1 MNLQAAH
8 YNPVEG
14 IMGYDNTLE
23 WIMAQMIGRAF
34 GGMCIDGACPAWD
47 VSWSTDRPYQKKPLR
62 PLPLV
67 EDPFE
72 HIGMESRLGQI
83 APRPKLGN
91 GGQWRDVWCQGR
103 FSIAWPRLPY
113 FSRMPRPGEG
123 VLHRKRWLK
132 SLMSRKQIVNKR
144 VYNTVCFGSFLPH
157 ILWAITREILI
168 IPKGHFSF

>member
-1 MNLQAAH
+1 
-8 YNPVEG
+8 
-14 IMGYDNTLE
+14 
-23 WIMAQMIGRAF
+23 MAQITARAF
-34 GGMCIDGACPAWD
+34 GGICIDGACPAWD

-91 GGQWRDVWCQGR
+91 GGAMAGQWWDVWCQGR
-103 FSIAWPRLPY
+103 FSIAWPRLPLVGC
-113 FSRMPRPGEG
+113 RDQGEG

-132 SLMSRKQIVNKR
+132 SLMSRKQIVNK
-144 VYNTVCFGSFLPH
+144 VIHVS
-157 ILWAITREILI
+157 ITLCPLGPFYHTYYEQS
-168 IPKGHFSF
+168 PEKF